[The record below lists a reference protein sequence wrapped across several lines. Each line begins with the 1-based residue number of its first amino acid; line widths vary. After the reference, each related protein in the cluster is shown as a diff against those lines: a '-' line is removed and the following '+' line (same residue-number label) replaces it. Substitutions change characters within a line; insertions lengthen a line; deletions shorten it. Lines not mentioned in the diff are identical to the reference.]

1 MKKTLLALKI
11 VQQKQFK
18 DPLNRTYTKKR
29 LNPFNPLT
37 YILIILWF
45 VFGLIM
51 FGLCGLFKEID
62 FSDLKFKY
70 K

>member
-1 MKKTLLALKI
+1 MRKILLALKI
-11 VQQKQFK
+11 VQLRQFK
-18 DPLNRTYTKKR
+18 DPFNRTYTKKR

-37 YILIILWF
+37 YILILLWLGI
-45 VFGLIM
+45 GLIM
-51 FGLCGLFKEID
+51 FGLYGLFKEID

>member
-1 MKKTLLALKI
+1 MKKILLALKI

-18 DPLNRTYTKKR
+18 DPFNRTYTKKR

-51 FGLCGLFKEID
+51 FGVYGLFKEID

>member
-1 MKKTLLALKI
+1 MKKILLALKI

-18 DPLNRTYTKKR
+18 DPFNKTYTKRR
-29 LNPFNPLT
+29 LNPYNPLT
-37 YILIILWF
+37 YILIIFLF
-45 VFGLIM
+45 AIGLIM
-51 FGLCGLFKEID
+51 FGVKGIFKEID